1 MRRWTASAESAG
13 ELSTTNVMDACHFI
27 GRLPDASF
35 PPSSA
40 RNHQHS
46 TFDISQG
53 DQHIPLF
60 GGDDALRQS
69 FAHLLQGGEL
79 LIGQRFQTK
88 RSYTEKY
95 APSGGGASGNARS
108 RSSNINVFHP
118 PWFVPCHSEI
128 WRCRRKLV
136 PSLGEKWPARNEAP
150 TCSSRGTGVVF
161 KQRQWQG
168 RMSRLSGSREPDL
181 WVGGGGRVAGFQH
194 SPRSGA

>member
-1 MRRWTASAESAG
+1 MLVTLSAG
-13 ELSTTNVMDACHFI
+13 CQTPLSLLRQRETTNT
-27 GRLPDASF
+27 P
-35 PPSSA
+35 
-40 RNHQHS
+40 
-46 TFDISQG
+46 FDVSQG

-168 RMSRLSGSREPDL
+168 RMSRLSGSGEPDL
-181 WVGGGGRVAGFQH
+181 WVGGGGSGTGIQH
-194 SPRSGA
+194 SPLQACVGPRSLAN

>member
-1 MRRWTASAESAG
+1 MLVTLSAG
-13 ELSTTNVMDACHFI
+13 CQTPLSLLRQRETTNT
-27 GRLPDASF
+27 P
-35 PPSSA
+35 
-40 RNHQHS
+40 
-46 TFDISQG
+46 FDVSQG

-60 GGDDALRQS
+60 GGNDALRQS

-128 WRCRRKLV
+128 RSCRRKITWSLIMQWYAPAVV
-136 PSLGEKWPARNEAP
+136 PSLGEKWPARERSPNMLLTRYRGRLQTAPMAGPNEP
-150 TCSSRGTGVVF
+150 IV
-161 KQRQWQG
+161 
-168 RMSRLSGSREPDL
+168 RLWRT
-181 WVGGGGRVAGFQH
+181 
-194 SPRSGA
+194 

>member
-79 LIGQRFQTK
+79 LIGINASRRNDRIQK
-88 RSYTEKY
+88 KY
-95 APSGGGASGNARS
+95 APSGGGASGKAMMWGRIR
-108 RSSNINVFHP
+108 RSS
-118 PWFVPCHSEI
+118 
-128 WRCRRKLV
+128 
-136 PSLGEKWPARNEAP
+136 
-150 TCSSRGTGVVF
+150 TGAIAF
-161 KQRQWQG
+161 PI
-168 RMSRLSGSREPDL
+168 SF
-181 WVGGGGRVAGFQH
+181 A
-194 SPRSGA
+194 SP